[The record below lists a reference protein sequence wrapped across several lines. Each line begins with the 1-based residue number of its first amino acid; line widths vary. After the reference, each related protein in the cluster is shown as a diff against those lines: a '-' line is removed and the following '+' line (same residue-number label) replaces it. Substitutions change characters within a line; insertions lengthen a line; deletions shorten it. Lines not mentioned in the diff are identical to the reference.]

1 MKRMIRVGRY
11 LNKSRSTQEMLVKWA
26 CLNPEIKDGDVVR
39 GRTFLLNLE
48 KMNRCVFFP
57 VKNNLVIRD
66 CHFTGAKEGL
76 KGDWLAK
83 FKLMEYRDD
92 LSVEII

>member
-1 MKRMIRVGRY
+1 MKNTIRVGRY
-11 LNKSRSTQEMLVKWA
+11 LNKSTSAKELIQKWA

-48 KMNRCVFFP
+48 KMNRYIFFP
-57 VKNNLVIRD
+57 VKKNLIVQE
-66 CHFTGAKEGL
+66 CAFVGAKDGL
-76 KGDWLAK
+76 KGEWLDK
-83 FKLMEYRDD
+83 FNSMIYRDD

>member
-1 MKRMIRVGRY
+1 MKNTIRVGRY

-48 KMNRCVFFP
+48 KMSRCIFFP
-57 VKNNLVIRD
+57 VKKN
-66 CHFTGAKEGL
+66 FTVQECNFVGAKDGL
-76 KGDWLAK
+76 KGEWLDK
-83 FKLMEYRDD
+83 FNSMVYRDD